1 MRHASDTSQGQS
13 LATIDKERRI
23 GAALSVSMRIAS
35 RALGGKGYTFWHFD
49 ANAGSGW
56 NEKINTPGSPLV
68 FWQVADVCLSG
79 FKPAAFFCDLDVD
92 AMRRLQSRLRSIPGS
107 ASASYLL
114 PGDNQEGLEVFAEC
128 IRRSEKTK
136 YAMGSVV
143 IDPNG
148 YYYRNPKGIG
158 APIYALQWFCREF
171 PRIDIVL
178 NLNIRTYQLQ
188 ASQGHNVLPP
198 REVLYGLNRKHWLV
212 AQAHVSTGR
221 FLLAVGRNFETG
233 DHKNLQLY
241 RHDSAEGEY
250 ILNMADGKRQGV
262 LDGVSKL

>member
-1 MRHASDTSQGQS
+1 MTKTSQGQS

-56 NEKINTPGSPLV
+56 NEKVNTAGSPLV
-68 FWQVADVCLSG
+68 FWQVADLCLNG
-79 FKPAAFFCDLDVD
+79 FKPAAFFCDLDID
-92 AMRRLQSRLRSIPGS
+92 AMRRLQARLRGN
-107 ASASYLL
+107 AAAAAASYLL

-128 IRRSEKTK
+128 IRRADRPKF
-136 YAMGSVV
+136 AMGSVIV
-143 IDPNG
+143 DPNG
-148 YYYRNPKGIG
+148 YFYRNPKGIG
-158 APIYALQWFCREF
+158 APIDALKWFCAEF

-198 REVLYGLNRKHWLV
+198 RKVLEALGRKRWLV
-212 AQAHVSTGR
+212 AQANVSTGR
-221 FLLAVGRNFETG
+221 FLLAVGRNIPTG

-241 RHDSAEGEY
+241 RHDSAQGEY
-250 ILNMADGKRQGV
+250 ILNTADGKRQGN
-262 LDGVSKL
+262 LLNVSQL